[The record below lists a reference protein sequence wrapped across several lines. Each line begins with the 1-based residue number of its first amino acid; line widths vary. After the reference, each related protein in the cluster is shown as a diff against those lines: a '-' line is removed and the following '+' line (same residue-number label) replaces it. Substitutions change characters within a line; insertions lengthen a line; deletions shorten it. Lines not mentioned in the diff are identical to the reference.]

1 MINKTPPFVSIIIL
15 NWNGTKYLYKCIESV
30 FQQSFQSYE
39 VIFVDN
45 HSTDGSYE
53 KSVSLFNTFKFV
65 RNEKNYGFAKGMNI
79 GIDKSQGEYIL
90 LLNTDVYL
98 EKDYLQK
105 CVDVFL
111 SDSTI
116 GCVAGQEFVW
126 ELFNLTD
133 VNISSAFGIKR
144 RLQLKEDDRDIMSY
158 VFGVSGSFPVF
169 RRETIQD
176 MINVSGYF
184 FDEAFGTGWED
195 TDIRFRLFFRNW
207 TTKCVQTKA
216 WHVGSAAA
224 AEQKKL
230 VDKNLDYQIRIFRNR
245 FYVQYKYIRG
255 IYPKWN
261 LLVDLVNFA
270 FPFYLI
276 LFHRKS
282 VIPYFRGYFEY
293 RANLSMLRKSKNDI
307 LNNINRE
314 KRDIHK
320 YIIGI

>member
-1 MINKTPPFVSIIIL
+1 MINKTSPLVSVIIL

-30 FQQSFQSYE
+30 LQQSYLNFE

-45 HSTDGSYE
+45 DSTDGSYE
-53 KSVSLFNTFKFV
+53 KSVNQFSTFRFIK
-65 RNEKNYGFAKGMNI
+65 NERNYGFAKGMNI
-79 GIDKSQGEYIL
+79 GIDKSHGEYIL

-98 EKDYLQK
+98 EKDYLSK
-105 CVDVFL
+105 CVNAFL

-126 ELFNLTD
+126 EQFNLTN

-144 RLQLKEDDRDIMSY
+144 RLQLKEDDRDLLSY

-169 RRETIQD
+169 RREAIHD
-176 MINVSGYF
+176 IINVSGYF

-207 TTKCVQTKA
+207 TTLCVQTKA

-230 VDKNLDYQIRIFRNR
+230 VDKSSDYQIRIFRNR
-245 FYVQYKYIRG
+245 FYIQYKYIRE
-255 IYPKWN
+255 IYPMWN
-261 LLVDLVNFA
+261 VFVSLVNLT

-282 VIPYFRGYFEY
+282 IIPYFRGYFEY
-293 RANLSMLRKSKNDI
+293 RSNLKIMRRSKNDI
-307 LNNINRE
+307 LNNINRD
-314 KRDIHK
+314 KKDIYK
-320 YIIGI
+320 YITGI